1 MSTTTL
7 RYHFWRFFSRI
18 CVGAIQFGPKNNAKF
33 PVNSLLSRER
43 RARRVVRSL
52 PTPPTISDKPADDL
66 CAAQKGEVGVG
77 VDQRTTDI
85 MCSGLWNEKGQPIAI
100 AMPCEAYRPKPIQ
113 RDQPCAKATRHN
125 INGKS
130 KPTTLAAAKEIPV
143 SGAIPMRFS
152 PMRTPAEKTVWAT

>member
-1 MSTTTL
+1 MHPIWGLFGGTL
-7 RYHFWRFFSRI
+7 PFPNRKKARKT
-18 CVGAIQFGPKNNAKF
+18 AIFA
-33 PVNSLLSRER
+33 RELDSGS
-43 RARRVVRSL
+43 A
-52 PTPPTISDKPADDL
+52 TISDKPADDL

-125 INGKS
+125 INGNS

-152 PMRTPAEKTVWAT
+152 PMRMPAEKTVWAT